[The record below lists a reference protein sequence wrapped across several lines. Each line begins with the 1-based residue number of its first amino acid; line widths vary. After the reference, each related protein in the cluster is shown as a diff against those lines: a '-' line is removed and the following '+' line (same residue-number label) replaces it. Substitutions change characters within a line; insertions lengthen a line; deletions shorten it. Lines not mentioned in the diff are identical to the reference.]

1 MKTILAVNPGYS
13 RVEAV
18 VSPEGSGVGASLGRW
33 VFPPDTCDFAAIE
46 RELGSPPSLL
56 AIPGGIYEE
65 SCPGMYRITS
75 KMAEHAKE
83 VDSFHPRN
91 RLTVLAHRYCLER
104 NVLGVAVEPMNT
116 GELFPEARISGLKTR
131 QRRGVY
137 YALPQR
143 QAWEDSRRSLG
154 LPPSA
159 RGVTAYL
166 GEESSVS
173 SHVGD
178 RVVDTSDPVLGEGPF
193 GLQAAGTLPA
203 GGYLAYLDGRPASD
217 LVSALKTGAGALG
230 YAKAR
235 TVDELASAI
244 SRGDEDALRAV
255 SALGYQVAKEIGRQV
270 TALSGRVDAIVICG
284 PASRLA
290 ALRDRVAGPVGK
302 WATVVVFEG
311 QELDLL
317 LSGGTSVLRG
327 AVPKEY

>member
-1 MKTILAVNPGYS
+1 MKTILAVNPGYA

-18 VSPEGSGVGASLGRW
+18 VSPEGSGLESSLGRW
-33 VFPPDTCDFAAIE
+33 VFPADTCDFAAIE
-46 RELGSPPSLL
+46 REVGSPPSLL
-56 AIPGGIYEE
+56 AIPGGIYNP
-65 SCPGMYRITS
+65 SNPGIYRINS

-104 NVLGVAVEPMNT
+104 SLPGVAVEPMNT
-116 GELFPEARISGLKTR
+116 GELIPEARLSGLRTH

-173 SHVGD
+173 SHVGNT
-178 RVVDTSDPVLGEGPF
+178 VVDTSDPVLGEGPF

-203 GGYLAYLDGRPASD
+203 GGYLAYLSQHPVSD
-217 LVSALKTGAGALG
+217 LTSSLKAGAGAFG
-230 YAKAR
+230 YAKVR
-235 TVDELASAI
+235 TLDELASAL
-244 SRGDEDALRAV
+244 SSGDKAAVCAV

-270 TALSGRVDAIVICG
+270 TALSGKVDAIVVCG

-290 ALRDRVAGPVGK
+290 ALKDRITGLVGK
-302 WATVVVFEG
+302 WAPVVTYEET
-311 QELDLL
+311 ELDLL
-317 LSGGTSVLRG
+317 FSGGTSVLRG
-327 AVPKEY
+327 EVPKEY